1 MVPNGTKSN
10 LKTNNMKVSNKLSRR
25 SRRYFFD
32 KKVNNMIYRD
42 LAKGIQEAI
51 DEQIIKKLKEIAKE
65 INNEESLR
73 TDLV

>member
-1 MVPNGTKSN
+1 
-10 LKTNNMKVSNKLSRR
+10 MKVSNKLSRR

-65 INNEESLR
+65 INNEESL
-73 TDLV
+73 